1 MNQVFNDYFA
11 PAPSKYI
18 DGWESICVVNES
30 GDCKFYYVV
39 FNPMFDNNDD
49 EEYFYAYVFE
59 DMHDLINYFAINAK
73 NKNYIKP
80 NFYDAFGTED
90 AYCRWFDNLQYNGI

>member
-11 PAPSKYI
+11 AAPSKYI

-39 FNPMFDNNDD
+39 FNPID
-49 EEYFYAYVFE
+49 EEDYYAYVFE
-59 DMHDLINYFAINAK
+59 DMHDLINYFADNAK
-73 NKNYIKP
+73 SERYFPP
-80 NFYDAFGTED
+80 NFCDAFGTED
-90 AYCRWFDNLQYNGI
+90 AYCRWFDNLRYN